1 MQSSGS
7 LFLPGTMYFN
17 GSICCPP
24 VVFSIQSATFGI
36 NDTKIAKV
44 LVERCIAADFSSFP
58 PRLFHLEELS
68 GARRSYRELKADTL
82 VDI

>member
-1 MQSSGS
+1 
-7 LFLPGTMYFN
+7 MYFN

-24 VVFSIQSATFGI
+24 AIFSIQSATFGI

-44 LVERCIAADFSSFP
+44 LVERRIAADFSSFP